1 MYFLYTQALLPGA
14 NANSEARL
22 NPETGTTEIVYMEEE
37 DDDEDENT
45 LLGRV
50 PDDTTVLQDC
60 ITASQ
65 GCLLLLVLKQHLK
78 DLYGISDA

>member
-1 MYFLYTQALLPGA
+1 MVKLGYFIQALLPSNNEQQPATINHDGNQA
-14 NANSEARL
+14 
-22 NPETGTTEIVYMEEE
+22 TTYYED
-37 DDDEDENT
+37 DDDEDENS
-45 LLGRV
+45 LLNRV
-50 PDDTTVLQDC
+50 PEDTTVLQDC